1 LKKGGTGLGLAIT
14 RRQVELMGGEVKLE
28 STLGK
33 GSRFYFEIPLPAAQ
47 GQLVARETKKIREVV
62 SLAAGSKVNVL
73 VVDDNQNNRDVLS
86 QLLSGIGCQ
95 VRVAESALEAFERL
109 KEVLPDVIFM
119 DIRMPGLNGAEATR
133 RLIAEYGPDKI
144 KIVAIT
150 ASVLEHERAGHMK
163 AGFHSFLS
171 KPFRFPEV
179 CDCLKEHLQVEFQYA
194 DEPAAETSPAELDPA
209 QSAIPSAVWEALH
222 EAASRYSLTGL
233 KKAIE
238 PLETDGESNRKVAD
252 YLKRLIHE
260 GDLDRVS
267 TFLERVKR
275 EGSAQ

>member
-1 LKKGGTGLGLAIT
+1 
-14 RRQVELMGGEVKLE
+14 
-28 STLGK
+28 
-33 GSRFYFEIPLPAAQ
+33 
-47 GQLVARETKKIREVV
+47 
-62 SLAAGSKVNVL
+62 LAAGSKVNAL

-86 QLLSGIGCQ
+86 KLLLGIGCQ
-95 VRVAESALEAFERL
+95 VRLAESAAEALERIRE
-109 KEVLPDVIFM
+109 ELPEIVFM
-119 DIRMPGLNGAEATR
+119 DIRMPEMNGAEATR
-133 RLIAEYGPDKI
+133 KIIAEYGPDKI

-179 CDCLKEHLQVEFQYA
+179 CDCLEKYLHVAFEYA
-194 DEPAAETSPAELDPA
+194 DDAISDVATEAEMDPG
-209 QSAIPSAVWEALH
+209 QVSIPRPIWEALH
-222 EAASRYSLTGL
+222 EAAARYSLTGL

-238 PLETDGESNRKVAD
+238 PLEHNGESNRKVAG

-267 TFLERVKR
+267 AFLEQVKR
-275 EGSAQ
+275 EGGVQ